1 MKETMEEVQE
11 LPGSQG
17 TCTGVLH
24 TDVVII
30 GNGPSGICLS
40 YLLSGNWPYVNNHPH
55 PNPILEHKLRENQ
68 ECSILQQDLQY
79 LSEGLEG
86 RSNNPVALLMDT
98 LCHPN
103 ADLGMDEPSCLQWNH
118 HPARNIPHVVLGRG
132 PPGGAWHNMD
142 GSMLTLSLGNWMEL
156 PQMDFRHWAQHHRS
170 ERKRTCMRCG
180 QMHCISLPRSQH
192 GGVNCARQDRAY
204 VSDVAQYYSD
214 YVKHMGL
221 ESNFLVG
228 STVTSVRRLVVDC
241 AFINQESGEQEAS
254 CQLHRPEC
262 CRMNMWEVRGVLQV
276 GDLQQPFCYH
286 APHVVMATGTTD
298 IPNRLDLTTGDGDD
312 QVIVHDLRE
321 IEKAI
326 ANRELD
332 EHSDPVMVVGA
343 GLTAADAILCLR
355 SCKVPVVHVFRR
367 DVKDQSLIFRTL
379 PDGLYPEYHKVYQMM
394 KSKEGYPGYKSYPR
408 HEVVELRAGRKCVLK
423 GPSRRGLIGRI
434 MEDPEKVVPVSKVLV
449 LIGARPNLSFLG
461 NNGMEFAVDSTKQV
475 SCKKNPI
482 DVDPYTFESA
492 KARGLYAVGP
502 LAGDNFVRFVK
513 GGPLGIASHLVKT
526 TMENNNLT
534 KL

>member
-156 PQMDFRHWAQHHRS
+156 PQMDFRHWAQHHR
-170 ERKRTCMRCG
+170 
-180 QMHCISLPRSQH
+180 RSQH

-228 STVTSVRRLVVDC
+228 STVTSVRRLV
-241 AFINQESGEQEAS
+241 
-254 CQLHRPEC
+254 LHRPEC

>member
-1 MKETMEEVQE
+1 MKERMEDIQD

-24 TDVVII
+24 TDVVVI

-55 PNPILEHKLRENQ
+55 PNPILDSKLRENP
-68 ECSILQQDLQY
+68 ERSILQQDLQY

-103 ADLGMDEPSCLQWNH
+103 ADLGMDEPSCLQWNR
-118 HPARNIPHVVLGRG
+118 HPARNIPHVVLGKG

-142 GSMLTLSLGNWMEL
+142 GSMLTVSLGNWMEL
-156 PQMDFRHWAQHHRS
+156 PQMDFRQWAQHHRS

-180 QMHCISLPRSQH
+180 QAHCFSLPRSPH

-204 VSDVAQYYSD
+204 MSDVAQYYSD

-221 ESNFLVG
+221 EKNFLVG

-276 GDLQQPFCYH
+276 GDLEQPFCYH

-298 IPNRLDLTTGDGDD
+298 IPNRLDLKGDVDNG
-312 QVIVHDLRE
+312 VIVHDLRE

-355 SCKVPVVHVFRR
+355 SCKIPVVHVFRR
-367 DVKDQSLIFRTL
+367 DVKDQGLIFKTL
-379 PDGLYPEYHKVYQMM
+379 PDGFYPEYHKVYQMM

-408 HEVVELRAGRKCVLK
+408 HDVVEMRAGRKCVLK
-423 GPSRRGLIGRI
+423 GPTRRCLGMI
-434 MEDPEKVVPVSKVLV
+434 MEGSEKVVHVSKILV
-449 LIGARPNLSFLG
+449 LIGARPSLSFLG
-461 NNGMEFAVDSTKQV
+461 NNGTELAVDSTKQV
-475 SCKKNPI
+475 SSKKNPI
-482 DVDPYTFESA
+482 DVDPFTFESA

-502 LAGDNFVRFVK
+502 LVGDNFVRFVK

-526 TMENNNLT
+526 MMDTDFTTML
-534 KL
+534 

>member
-1 MKETMEEVQE
+1 MKDRMEDIQLQDVM
-11 LPGSQG
+11 GSQG

-24 TDVVII
+24 TDVVVI

-55 PNPILEHKLRENQ
+55 PNPFLERKLRENPD
-68 ECSILQQDLQY
+68 CSILQQDLQY

-118 HPARNIPHVVLGRG
+118 HPARNIPHVILGRG
-132 PPGGAWHNMD
+132 PPGGAWQDMD

-156 PQMDFRHWAQHHRS
+156 PQMDFRQWAQHHR
-170 ERKRTCMRCG
+170 R
-180 QMHCISLPRSQH
+180 LH

-204 VSDVAQYYSD
+204 ISDVAQYYSD

-221 ESNFLVG
+221 EKNFLVG

-254 CQLHRPEC
+254 CQVYRLSSVC
-262 CRMNMWEVRGVLQV
+262 CRKNMWEVRGVLQV
-276 GDLQQPFCYH
+276 DDLQQPFCYH

-298 IPNRLDLTTGDGDD
+298 IPNRLDFKGDNDND
-312 QVIVHDLRE
+312 VVVHDLRE

-326 ANRELD
+326 ANKELD

-355 SCKVPVVHVFRR
+355 SRKIPIVHVFRR
-367 DVKDQSLIFRTL
+367 DVKDQGLIFKTL
-379 PDGLYPEYHKVYQMM
+379 PDGLYPEYHTVYQMM
-394 KSKEGYPGYKSYPR
+394 KSKDGYPGYKSYPR
-408 HEVVELRAGRKCVLK
+408 HEILEMRAGMKCILK
-423 GPSRRGLIGRI
+423 GPVRRCLIGRMI
-434 MEDPEKVVPVSKVLV
+434 DCPEKVVHVSKVLV

-461 NNGMEFAVDSTKQV
+461 NNGMDLAVDSTKQV

-492 KARGLYAVGP
+492 RAQGLYAVGP
-502 LAGDNFVRFVK
+502 LVGDNFVRFVK

-526 TMENNNLT
+526 MMDSDATMV
-534 KL
+534 

>member
-1 MKETMEEVQE
+1 MKERMGDVQDV
-11 LPGSQG
+11 PGSQG

-24 TDVVII
+24 TDVVVI

-55 PNPILEHKLRENQ
+55 PNHILERKLRENP

-118 HPARNIPHVVLGRG
+118 HPARNIPHVVLGKG
-132 PPGGAWHNMD
+132 PPGGAWQNMD

-156 PQMDFRHWAQHHRS
+156 PQMEFRQWAQHHR
-170 ERKRTCMRCG
+170 
-180 QMHCISLPRSQH
+180 RSQH
-192 GGVNCARQDRAY
+192 GGVNCVRQDRAY
-204 VSDVAQYYSD
+204 ISDVAQYYSD

-221 ESNFLVG
+221 EKNFLVG

-262 CRMNMWEVRGVLQV
+262 CRMNMWEVQGILQV
-276 GDLQQPFCYH
+276 GDIEQPFCYH
-286 APHVVMATGTTD
+286 APHVIMATGTTD
-298 IPNRLDLTTGDGDD
+298 IPNRIDLKGDNNND
-312 QVIVHDLRE
+312 VVVHDLRE

-326 ANRELD
+326 ANKELD
-332 EHSDPVMVVGA
+332 EHSDPVMVIGA

-367 DVKDQSLIFRTL
+367 DVKDQGLIFRTL

-394 KSKEGYPGYKSYPR
+394 KSKDGYPGYKSYPR
-408 HEVVELRAGRKCVLK
+408 HEVVEMRAGRKCVLK
-423 GPSRRGLIGRI
+423 GPVRRCLIGRM
-434 MEDPEKVVPVSKVLV
+434 MEGAEKVVNVSKILV
-449 LIGARPNLSFLG
+449 LIGASPNLSFLG
-461 NNGMEFAVDSTKQV
+461 NNGMDLAVDSTKQV

-502 LAGDNFVRFVK
+502 LVGDNFVRFVK

-526 TMENNNLT
+526 MMDNDST
-534 KL
+534 KW

>member
-156 PQMDFRHWAQHHRS
+156 PQMDFRHWAQHHR
-170 ERKRTCMRCG
+170 
-180 QMHCISLPRSQH
+180 RSQH

>member
-1 MKETMEEVQE
+1 MKDRMEDIQLQDVM
-11 LPGSQG
+11 GSQG

-55 PNPILEHKLRENQ
+55 PNPFLERKLRENSD
-68 ECSILQQDLQY
+68 CSILQQDLQY

-132 PPGGAWHNMD
+132 PPGGAWQDMD

-156 PQMDFRHWAQHHRS
+156 PQMDFRQWAQHHR
-170 ERKRTCMRCG
+170 
-180 QMHCISLPRSQH
+180 RSQH

-204 VSDVAQYYSD
+204 ISDVAQYYSD

-221 ESNFLVG
+221 EKNFLVG

-262 CRMNMWEVRGVLQV
+262 CRKNMWEVRGVLQAD
-276 GDLQQPFCYH
+276 DLQQPFCYH

-298 IPNRLDLTTGDGDD
+298 IPNRLDFKGDNDND
-312 QVIVHDLRE
+312 VVVHDLRE

-326 ANRELD
+326 ANKELD

-355 SCKVPVVHVFRR
+355 SRKIPIVHVFRR
-367 DVKDQSLIFRTL
+367 DVKDQGLIFKTL
-379 PDGLYPEYHKVYQMM
+379 PDGLYPEYHTVYQMM
-394 KSKEGYPGYKSYPR
+394 KSKDGYPGYKSYPR
-408 HEVVELRAGRKCVLK
+408 HEILEMRAGRKCVLK
-423 GPSRRGLIGRI
+423 GPVRRCLIGRMI
-434 MEDPEKVVPVSKVLV
+434 DCPEKVVHVSKVLV

-461 NNGMEFAVDSTKQV
+461 NNGMDLAVDSTKQV

-492 KARGLYAVGP
+492 RAQGLYAVGP
-502 LAGDNFVRFVK
+502 LVGDNFVRFVK

-526 TMENNNLT
+526 MMDSDATMM
-534 KL
+534 

>member
-1 MKETMEEVQE
+1 MKERMRDVQDV
-11 LPGSQG
+11 PGSQG

-24 TDVVII
+24 TDVIII

-55 PNPILEHKLRENQ
+55 PNHILECKLRENP

-86 RSNNPVALLMDT
+86 RSNNPVALLMDS

-118 HPARNIPHVVLGRG
+118 HPARNISHVVLGKG
-132 PPGGAWHNMD
+132 PPGGAWQNMD

-156 PQMDFRHWAQHHRS
+156 PQMEFRQWAQHHR
-170 ERKRTCMRCG
+170 
-180 QMHCISLPRSQH
+180 RSQH
-192 GGVNCARQDRAY
+192 GGVNCVRQDRAY
-204 VSDVAQYYSD
+204 ISDVAQYYSD

-221 ESNFLVG
+221 EKNFLVG

-262 CRMNMWEVRGVLQV
+262 CRMNMWEVQGILQV
-276 GDLQQPFCYH
+276 GDIEQPFCYH

-298 IPNRLDLTTGDGDD
+298 IPNRIDLKGDSNNE
-312 QVIVHDLRE
+312 VVVHDLRE

-326 ANRELD
+326 ANKELD
-332 EHSDPVMVVGA
+332 EHSDPVMVIGA

-367 DVKDQSLIFRTL
+367 DVKDQGLIFRTL

-394 KSKEGYPGYKSYPR
+394 KSKDGYPGYKSYPR
-408 HEVVELRAGRKCVLK
+408 HEVVEMRAGRKCVLK
-423 GPSRRGLIGRI
+423 GPVRRCLIGRI
-434 MEDPEKVVPVSKVLV
+434 MEGSEKVVNVSKVLV
-449 LIGARPNLSFLG
+449 LIGASPNLSFLG
-461 NNGMEFAVDSTKQV
+461 NNGMDLAVDSTKQV

-502 LAGDNFVRFVK
+502 LVGDNFVRFVK

-526 TMENNNLT
+526 MMDNDST
-534 KL
+534 KW

>member
-1 MKETMEEVQE
+1 MKDRMEDIQLQDVM
-11 LPGSQG
+11 GSQG

-24 TDVVII
+24 TDVVVI

-55 PNPILEHKLRENQ
+55 PNPFLERKLRENPD
-68 ECSILQQDLQY
+68 CSILQQDLQY

-132 PPGGAWHNMD
+132 PPGGAWQDMD

-156 PQMDFRHWAQHHRS
+156 PQMDFRQWAQHHR
-170 ERKRTCMRCG
+170 
-180 QMHCISLPRSQH
+180 RSQH

-204 VSDVAQYYSD
+204 ISDVAQYYSD

-221 ESNFLVG
+221 EKNFLVG

-262 CRMNMWEVRGVLQV
+262 CRKNMWEVRGVLQV
-276 GDLQQPFCYH
+276 DDLQQPFCYH

-298 IPNRLDLTTGDGDD
+298 IPNRLDFKGDNDND
-312 QVIVHDLRE
+312 VVVHDLRE

-326 ANRELD
+326 ANKELD

-355 SCKVPVVHVFRR
+355 SRKIPIVHVFRR
-367 DVKDQSLIFRTL
+367 DVKDQGLIFKTL
-379 PDGLYPEYHKVYQMM
+379 PDGLYPEYHTVYQMM
-394 KSKEGYPGYKSYPR
+394 KSKDGYPGYKSYPR
-408 HEVVELRAGRKCVLK
+408 HEILEMRADRKCVLK
-423 GPSRRGLIGRI
+423 GPVRRCLIGR
-434 MEDPEKVVPVSKVLV
+434 MMDCPEKVVHVSKVLV

-461 NNGMEFAVDSTKQV
+461 NNGMDLAVDSTKQV

-492 KARGLYAVGP
+492 RAQGLYAVGP
-502 LAGDNFVRFVK
+502 LVGDNFVRFVK

-526 TMENNNLT
+526 MMDSDATMM
-534 KL
+534 